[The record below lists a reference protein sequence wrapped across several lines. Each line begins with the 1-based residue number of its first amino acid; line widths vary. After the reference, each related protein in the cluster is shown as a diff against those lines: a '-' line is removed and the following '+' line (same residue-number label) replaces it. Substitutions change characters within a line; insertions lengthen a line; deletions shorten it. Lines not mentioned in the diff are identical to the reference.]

1 LRFSRVLLDGC
12 GDDDAIDAHAAH
24 GGNCDV
30 LALVLF
36 DTLQPQVGIHEG

>member
-1 LRFSRVLLDGC
+1 LRFSRVLLAGC
-12 GDDDAIDAHAAH
+12 GDDAIDAHAAH
-24 GGNCDV
+24 GVNCDV